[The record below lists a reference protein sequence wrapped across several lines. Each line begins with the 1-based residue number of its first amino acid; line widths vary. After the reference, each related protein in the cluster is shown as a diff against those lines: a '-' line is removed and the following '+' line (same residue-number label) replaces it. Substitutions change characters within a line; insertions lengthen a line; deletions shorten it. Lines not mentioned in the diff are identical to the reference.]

1 MSEAVDAPDCSITS
15 GATGEAVSAGMNW
28 RKRVRT
34 PIRTSDHRIIAD
46 RTPMRATRNTK
57 IRQLDSPILIGE
69 DVGSLDI
76 AMDNTLVV
84 EID

>member
-1 MSEAVDAPDCSITS
+1 
-15 GATGEAVSAGMNW
+15 
-28 RKRVRT
+28 
-34 PIRTSDHRIIAD
+34 
-46 RTPMRATRNTK
+46 MRATRNTK

-69 DVGSLDI
+69 DVGSFDI